1 MRPERDN
8 VSLLRDDPALLESFR
23 RGEPAALARVYQA
36 YSAHVARFLSRTYV
50 ARGPGGLAC
59 VGPLDLEAAHQETF
73 VRAFRDRARQDYD
86 GVRPFEAW
94 LNALARQAAVDVM
107 RAAGRIAREA
117 VPLDDAPLIE
127 RLATDGPS
135 PEERALE
142 SETRELVRRFLDGL
156 DETGRRFAELRFV
169 QGLSQERAG
178 AELGLSR
185 QEARTREAKL
195 RRALMDH
202 LCAEG
207 WLNTEPGIAPTAA
220 VAASVMALLFPHF
233 TP

>member
-1 MRPERDN
+1 M
-8 VSLLRDDPALLESFR
+8 SLLRDDVGLLEAFR

-50 ARGPGGLAC
+50 ARGPAGFAR

-73 VRAFRDRARQDYD
+73 VRAFREQARRDYD

-94 LNALARQAAVDVM
+94 LNALARQAAVDVL

-117 VPLDDAPLIE
+117 VPLENTPIVE
-127 RLATDGPS
+127 RLATDSPS
-135 PEERALE
+135 PEDRALE
-142 SETRELVRRFLDGL
+142 AETRELVRRFLDGL
-156 DETGRRFAELRFV
+156 DEAGRSFADLRFV

-178 AELGLSR
+178 AALGLSR

-202 LCAEG
+202 LSAEG
-207 WLNTEPGIAPTAA
+207 WLTSEPGTVPSAAVTAA
-220 VAASVMALLFPHF
+220 VLVLLFPHF
-233 TP
+233 VP